1 MIYLVK
7 KRKMLRKPMLEP
19 LNREMIK
26 NAKDCILP
34 RSGRTMR
41 KLETCDQQRI
51 WKDGQEQKVDFRS
64 KLKPK
69 QDFLKFVVII
79 IL

>member
-41 KLETCDQQRI
+41 KLETSDQQRI

-69 QDFLKFVVII
+69 
-79 IL
+79 